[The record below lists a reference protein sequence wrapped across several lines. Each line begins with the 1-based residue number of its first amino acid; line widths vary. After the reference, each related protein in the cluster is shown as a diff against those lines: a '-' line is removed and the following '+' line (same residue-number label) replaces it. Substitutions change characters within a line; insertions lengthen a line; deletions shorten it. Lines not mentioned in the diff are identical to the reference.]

1 MGCSFRFLLPRERA
15 ASTIDQFILPFE
27 TLLWRATALVLTL
40 AVVVLSTSYWMGRYF
55 EYEEPGMP
63 LFNLKESL
71 LVLYG
76 SLFAQ
81 GHDYIPNSLASR
93 MVIWMCYIFGVCVST
108 AYGASLINK
117 LTLGT
122 VEPPFKTMDDLL
134 GSAYTVILSPDSA
147 PYRLMMVS
155 QSKCIANIHFTG
167 TFWYTS

>member
-27 TLLWRATALVLTL
+27 TLLWRATAIVLTL

-93 MVIWMCYIFGVCVST
+93 MIIWMCYVFGVCVST

-147 PYRLMMVS
+147 PYRLMMVRRMHS
-155 QSKCIANIHFTG
+155 FFLHSLCWI
-167 TFWYTS
+167 FWVPP